1 MRVASP
7 QPATPTSEPAA
18 GVDNV
23 LTQPKA
29 PDEAASV
36 KTFTGAQVNAV
47 PFLRPGEALEVV
59 PGLVVSQHSG
69 EGKANQYNLRGFQLD
84 HGTDLALWLDGMP
97 LNMRTHGHGQGYA
110 DANFLIPELL
120 ASVLVRK
127 GPYFA
132 DEGDFSSAGSVR
144 MQYIDKLDQGLF
156 SATAGS
162 FGYGRLLSIKS
173 YDVNG
178 GSLLTALETS
188 IYNGPWTRPDELR
201 KINGVMRWTRGTQDD
216 GVSITGMAYANR
228 WYSTDQ
234 IPERAIQEGFLP
246 LWGNIDRT
254 DGGDTTRFS
263 LSGRW
268 SQN

>member
-1 MRVASP
+1 M
-7 QPATPTSEPAA
+7 
-18 GVDNV
+18 
-23 LTQPKA
+23 
-29 PDEAASV
+29 
-36 KTFTGAQVNAV
+36 

-59 PGLVVSQHSG
+59 PGLVVTQHSG

-97 LNMRTHGHGQGYA
+97 LNMRTHGHSQGYA

-120 ASVLVRK
+120 SSVVVRK

-132 DEGDFSSAGSVR
+132 DEGDFASAGSVH
-144 MQYIDKLDQGLF
+144 MQYTDKLDKGLF
-156 SATAGS
+156 SATGGS
-162 FGYGRLLSIKS
+162 FGYWRRLNIRS
-173 YDVNG
+173 YEVNG
-178 GSLLTALETS
+178 GDLLTAIES
-188 IYNGPWTRPDELR
+188 SVYNGPWTRPDDQR
-201 KINGVMRWTRGTQDD
+201 KINGVMRWSRGTQDD

-234 IPERAIQEGFLP
+234 IPERAIQAGFAT
-246 LWGNIDRT
+246 LWDHIDGT

-268 SQN
+268 SQTEGKSVLTRRSLCRALDARSLQQLHLLPEPGPS